1 MDGFTRRKEMKK
13 SDILN
18 AAWALFMEFGVQKV
32 SVAEIARKAN
42 VSQVTIYNYFE
53 SKENL
58 VHEVI
63 IFYID
68 KEWLEYELLLKSN
81 VPFPDKIKQI
91 IFNKKET
98 ANKIHEDFYQY
109 FMKEYAAEMSYIE
122 NLYIEKT
129 VPSFINL
136 FNEGKEQGYIDKD
149 LSNEAILFYIQ
160 MMKEH
165 MQREDVYQKVLPMTE
180 ELMNLLFYGI
190 MGKKE
195 DEKK

>member
-1 MDGFTRRKEMKK
+1 MDGFIRRKEMKK
-13 SDILN
+13 TDILN
-18 AAWALFMEFGVQKV
+18 AALALFLEFGVQKV

-53 SKENL
+53 SKDNL

-68 KEWLEYELLLKSN
+68 KEWREYEELLKSN
-81 VPFPDKIKQI
+81 LAFPEKIKRI

-109 FMKEYAAEMSYIE
+109 FMREYAAGMSYIE

-129 VPSFINL
+129 VPSFIEL
-136 FNEGKEQGYIDKD
+136 FNEGKEKGYIDPD
-149 LSNEAILFYIQ
+149 LSNEVILFYIQ
-160 MMKEH
+160 MMKEY
-165 MQREDVYQKVLPMTE
+165 MQREDVYQRILPMTE
-180 ELMNLLFYGI
+180 DLMNLLFYGI
-190 MGKKE
+190 MGKR
-195 DEKK
+195 D